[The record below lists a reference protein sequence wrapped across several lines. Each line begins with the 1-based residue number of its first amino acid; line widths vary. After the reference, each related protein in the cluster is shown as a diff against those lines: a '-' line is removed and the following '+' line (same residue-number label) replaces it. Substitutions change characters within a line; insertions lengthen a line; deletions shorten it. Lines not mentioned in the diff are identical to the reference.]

1 MFLGRVIEK
10 VSGLKYIEFIQKYI
24 MEPIGVKDFKLAGDY
39 RKDRSAKEVTYYPL
53 EFKSSPYSIKVGRSD
68 SAFGLCISPR
78 ECVKFGYHW
87 MRHATA
93 SAAESTEPKQ
103 SSTTRGETTNVQSS

>member
-10 VSGLKYIEFIQKYI
+10 VSGLKYIDFIQKYI

-53 EFKSSPYSIKVGRSD
+53 EFKSSPYSINVGRSD

-87 MRHATA
+87 MRHAHCF
-93 SAAESTEPKQ
+93 
-103 SSTTRGETTNVQSS
+103 RGGINGT